1 MYFAFL
7 DASKVFESV
16 YIRASFSRRRLQ
28 IYGKKQQRLI

>member
-16 YIRASFSRRRLQ
+16 YIMASFSRTRLQ
-28 IYGKKQQRLI
+28 IYDKEQQRLR